1 MKILIVEDER
11 SLNNSMVEYLTSQG
25 YLCESVL
32 NYRDALQ
39 KIDLYDYDCI
49 ILDIMLPG
57 GSGLD
62 LLKELR
68 TERKLDGV
76 IIISAKNS
84 LDDKLAGLK
93 LGADDYL
100 TKPFHLAEL
109 SMRISAI
116 VRRKNSLAGNLVK
129 FEEIIVDTDNSEVS
143 INDKPV
149 ALTKTEYKFL
159 LYFIINK
166 NKVLTK
172 NTLAEYLWG
181 DNMDL
186 VEDFD
191 FMYAHIKNLRK
202 KLQQAGCGD
211 YLHSI
216 YGTGYKF
223 SYR

>member
-11 SLNNSMVEYLTSQG
+11 PLNESMVDYMTSQG
-25 YLCESVL
+25 YLCESVSD
-32 NYRDALQ
+32 YRDALE
-39 KIDLYDYDCI
+39 KIDLHDYDCI
-49 ILDIMLPG
+49 VLDIMLPG
-57 GSGLD
+57 GNGLD

-68 TERKLDGV
+68 TERKQEGV
-76 IIISAKNS
+76 IIISAKNA
-84 LDDKLAGLK
+84 LDDRLAGLK

-116 VRRKNSLAGNLVK
+116 VRRKNALVSNVVT
-129 FEEIIVDTDNSEVS
+129 FEEIAVDTDNSEVTINS
-143 INDKPV
+143 IPLS
-149 ALTKTEYKFL
+149 LTKTEYKFL

-166 NKVLTK
+166 NRVLTK

-181 DNMDL
+181 DNMEL
-186 VEDFD
+186 AEDFD
-191 FMYAHIKNLRK
+191 FMYAHIKNLRR

-216 YGTGYKF
+216 YGIGYKF
-223 SYR
+223 SYK